1 MSVYLILLVGLGA
14 GILSGLFGIGGGI
27 VIIPA
32 LVFGFGFSQHL
43 AQGTTLVMMVLPIG
57 LMAAWTY
64 YQQGFADLKIA
75 LFLGA
80 GFFLGGL
87 VGAKIATGL
96 SNNVL
101 SKVLGVLMLVIA
113 IKMIF
118 SK

>member
-1 MSVYLILLVGLGA
+1 MQIYLILLVGLGA

-32 LVFGFGFSQHL
+32 LVFGFGLSQHL

-75 LFLGA
+75 LFLAA

-87 VGAKIATGL
+87 LGAKIATGL
-96 SNNVL
+96 STNVL
-101 SKVLGVLMLVIA
+101 SKVFGVLMLVIA